1 MGKSTYLERKEAGVC
16 ARCGTRDE
24 RVSAGRV
31 YCAKC
36 VEIQKEGKARIREY
50 MKSRRRC
57 VHCGKKDERTTNG
70 FTECG
75 ECADKE
81 KNSPARIASKE
92 RYKEAQKKLRRERR
106 EAGVCTECGRARDME
121 GYLMCSV
128 CLAKQREY
136 LRGYVHGGAVL
147 K

>member
-1 MGKSTYLERKEAGVC
+1 
-16 ARCGTRDE
+16 
-24 RVSAGRV
+24 
-31 YCAKC
+31 
-36 VEIQKEGKARIREY
+36 

-106 EAGVCTECGRARDME
+106 EAGVCTECGMERDME
-121 GYLMCSV
+121 GYLMCYK
-128 CLAKQREY
+128 CLEKQREY